1 MVSTFKSTPDKT
13 AGKPIYFIN
22 LRSPEVSTLGQYCD
36 FLTNKS
42 LNFKVTVNKEEAY
55 AGADFVVITTPTYY
69 DPETNYFNTQSIESV
84 IRDVMAMNAKAVMVI
99 KSTVP
104 VGYTAMPHVW
114 FRHQTNH

>member
-1 MVSTFKSTPDKT
+1 VVALDIVPERVAVLQRKES
-13 AGKPIYFIN
+13 PIEDTEI
-22 LRSPEVSTLGQYCD
+22 TD